1 MIDKHNYTSF
11 IHQEDVREF
20 IIKNVSKLEGVLD
33 NFDIRRTGFMN
44 PYEQKLFNSIL
55 NAFSNEISY
64 RVIGGNENSERK
76 MFIIYPNY
84 IYEVEL
90 PIKLLRLYGNF
101 KFEKISHR
109 DCLGALMSVG
119 ITREKIGDIHIHKCF
134 IDVVIDEAIGNYMIS
149 NITSIRHCSIK
160 GKILPIEELT
170 ETEIELV
177 KKEYSVSSL
186 RLDNIIAEAF
196 NLSRASAI
204 SVIKSERVKVNYEP
218 IFSQSK
224 EIEENSLISV
234 KGYGRFVFISSNGFS
249 KKGKIRIS
257 LAHYK

>member
-1 MIDKHNYTSF
+1 M
-11 IHQEDVREF
+11 
-20 IIKNVSKLEGVLD
+20 
-33 NFDIRRTGFMN
+33 
-44 PYEQKLFNSIL
+44 
-55 NAFSNEISY
+55 
-64 RVIGGNENSERK
+64 
-76 MFIIYPNY
+76 
-84 IYEVEL
+84 EL
-90 PIKLLRLYGNF
+90 RIKLLRLYGNF
-101 KFEKISHR
+101 TLEKISHG